1 MNEENLSDQATVE
14 KQFLQIKAIRTSSN
28 AFLMKLKEGDIIL
41 ALDGKEVNQSYEDL
55 SKELNEIKERKV
67 LTLYRDGVFFNTFV
81 YGSLGV
87 ICEQIRNEIIPELN
101 NFKLNE
107 FYSAEEFYHQYELF
121 KKPESIAILL
131 NTSPSILASL
141 APPLWMIQNRLWTL
155 FSITMLFYIFLF
167 IISPWLFF
175 IGWVLKSW
183 YVGSSQIDIL
193 RFFYR
198 LGNYR
203 LSSIFCAKSEK
214 EAQELSRKFDNK
226 IDFYYSYLEP
236 VVLEE

>member
-1 MNEENLSDQATVE
+1 MNEENLSDQTTLE
-14 KQFLQIKAIRTSSN
+14 KKFLQIKAIRTSSN
-28 AFLMKLKEGDIIL
+28 AFLMMLKEGDIII
-41 ALDGKEVNQSYEDL
+41 ALDGKEVNQSYEDF
-55 SKELNEIKERKV
+55 SKELKDIKEKKI
-67 LTLYRDGVFFNTFV
+67 LTLYRGGVFFNTFV
-81 YGSLGV
+81 FGSLGA
-87 ICEQIRNEIIPELN
+87 ICEQVSSDNIPELK

-107 FYSAEEFYHQYELF
+107 LYNAEEYYHQYELF
-121 KKPESIAILL
+121 KKPDAIAILL
-131 NTSPSILASL
+131 NTSTSILASL

-175 IGWVLKSW
+175 IGWILMSW

-203 LSSIFCAKSEK
+203 LSSIFCAKNEK